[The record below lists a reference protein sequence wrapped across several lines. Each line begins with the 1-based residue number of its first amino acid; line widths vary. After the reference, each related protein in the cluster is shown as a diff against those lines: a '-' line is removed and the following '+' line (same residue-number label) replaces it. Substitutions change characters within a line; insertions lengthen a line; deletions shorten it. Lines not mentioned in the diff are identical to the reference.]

1 MKMKKKMSDNDVKKE
16 TRYPV
21 LHQVFIRRNVI
32 TRVSFNRGVIPRN
45 VTKKV
50 SFIG

>member
-32 TRVSFNRGVIPRN
+32 SRGVIQQGVIPRN